1 MPGPPGLGLE
11 MTDEIPQLPPELVPI
26 AIRFA
31 DEGVPINVIARGLR
45 QPAENVRESLFD
57 ALHSGAIVEMP
68 RPDWP
73 PTARR
78 SDRVPSNFDT
88 RISDEDLSIMCT
100 RVFGI
105 TRLQSTVLSVLLK
118 RDHAEKETLHNAVER
133 RRFNRQSKPHNME
146 PTDPKMVDVVICQ
159 LRKKLKPLGIFIKTA
174 WGSGYYM
181 ENADRKKAMAVL
193 NHFMGEENGG
203 PATQ

>member
-1 MPGPPGLGLE
+1 MVE
-11 MTDEIPQLPPELVPI
+11 DIPHLPAELVPI

-31 DEGVPINVIARGLR
+31 DEGIPINVIARGLR

-73 PTARR
+73 PTSKRA
-78 SDRVPSNFDT
+78 DRVPTTFEQ
-88 RISDEDLSIMCT
+88 RISDDDLFNRCM
-100 RVFGI
+100 RVFKV
-105 TRLQSTVLSVLLK
+105 TRLQATVLSVLLK
-118 RDHAEKETLHNAVER
+118 RDHAEKETLHNAIER

-146 PTDPKMVDVVICQ
+146 ATDPKMVDVVICV
-159 LRKKLKPLGIFIKTA
+159 LRKKLKPLGVTIKTA

-181 ENADRKKAMAVL
+181 DTADRKKAL
-193 NHFMGEENGG
+193 GLLENYTGTDNGG
-203 PATQ
+203 PAAE

>member
-1 MPGPPGLGLE
+1 MVE
-11 MTDEIPQLPPELVPI
+11 DIPHLPAELVPI

-31 DEGVPINVIARGLR
+31 DEGIPINVIARGLR

-73 PTARR
+73 PTSKR
-78 SDRVPSNFDT
+78 SDRVPTTFEQ
-88 RISDEDLSIMCT
+88 RISDDDLFNRCM
-100 RVFGI
+100 RVFKV
-105 TRLQSTVLSVLLK
+105 TRLQATVLSVLLK
-118 RDHAEKETLHNAVER
+118 RDHAEKETLHNAIER

-146 PTDPKMVDVVICQ
+146 ATDPKMVDVVICV
-159 LRKKLKPLGIFIKTA
+159 LRKKLKALGVTIKTA

-181 ENADRKKAMAVL
+181 DAADRKKALGLLENYTGAD
-193 NHFMGEENGG
+193 NGG
-203 PATQ
+203 PAAE